1 MKLSKTLKLF
11 FTSMMT
17 QKNVIK
23 LEDIELILDGAL
35 EVGTAVYVES
45 TDDESNLEYVP
56 APDGEYPYEDKIIK
70 VEAGVIAD
78 IKDAEKPEE
87 PASGEP
93 ASGEPAS
100 GEPATV
106 AAEAEPVEPT
116 EPAAE
121 PVEPSE
127 PSELEAVK
135 ADMAELKSKFEELQN
150 NFNTLRDEV
159 NSLLTSP
166 NEESAFSAAKPSTDK
181 PISIFKCN

>member
-106 AAEAEPVEPT
+106 AAEAEPT
-116 EPAAE
+116 EPAKEE
-121 PVEPSE
+121 PVAESE

-166 NEESAFSAAKPSTDK
+166 NEESAFSASKPSTDK
-181 PISIFKCN
+181 TISIFKCN

>member
-93 ASGEPAS
+93 ASGEPA
-100 GEPATV
+100 TV
-106 AAEAEPVEPT
+106 AAEEEPVEPT
-116 EPAAE
+116 EP
-121 PVEPSE
+121 EPSE

-166 NEESAFSAAKPSTDK
+166 NEESAFSASKPSTDK
-181 PISIFKCN
+181 SISIFKCN

>member
-93 ASGEPAS
+93 ASGEPA
-100 GEPATV
+100 TV
-106 AAEAEPVEPT
+106 AAEAEPVEP
-116 EPAAE
+116 
-121 PVEPSE
+121 VEPSE
-127 PSELEAVK
+127 PEPSEIEAVK

-166 NEESAFSAAKPSTDK
+166 NEESAFGASKPSTDK

>member
-1 MKLSKTLKLF
+1 
-11 FTSMMT
+11 MMT

-70 VEAGVIAD
+70 VEAGVIAE

-87 PASGEP
+87 KPASGEP
-93 ASGEPAS
+93 AEPVA
-100 GEPATV
+100 V
-106 AAEAEPVEPT
+106 AAEEEPKEEPAEPA

-121 PVEPSE
+121 ADAEI
-127 PSELEAVK
+127 EAVK

-166 NEESAFSAAKPSTDK
+166 NEESAFSASSSSTDK
-181 PISIFKCN
+181 TVSIFKCN

>member
-87 PASGEP
+87 KPE
-93 ASGEPAS
+93 EPAS

-106 AAEAEPVEPT
+106 AAEEEPT
-116 EPAAE
+116 EPAEEKPAE
-121 PVEPSE
+121 AE

-166 NEESAFSAAKPSTDK
+166 NEESAFSASKGASTDK

>member
-23 LEDIELILDGAL
+23 LEDIELILDGPL

-70 VEAGVIAD
+70 VEAGVIAE
-78 IKDAEKPEE
+78 IKEADAEDAEKPEE
-87 PASGEP
+87 KPA
-93 ASGEPAS
+93 
-100 GEPATV
+100 EPATV
-106 AAEAEPVEPT
+106 AAEAEPVEP
-116 EPAAE
+116 
-121 PVEPSE
+121 VEPSE
-127 PSELEAVK
+127 PAEPEPSEIEAVK
-135 ADMAELKSKFEELQN
+135 ADMTELKAKFEELQN
-150 NFNTLRDEV
+150 SFNTLRDEV

-166 NEESAFSAAKPSTDK
+166 NEESAFSASKPSTDK

>member
-1 MKLSKTLKLF
+1 
-11 FTSMMT
+11 MMT

-78 IKDAEKPEE
+78 IKDAEKP
-87 PASGEP
+87 
-93 ASGEPAS
+93 GEPAS

-106 AAEAEPVEPT
+106 AAEEEPT
-116 EPAAE
+116 EPAE
-121 PVEPSE
+121 PEPSE
-127 PSELEAVK
+127 IEAVK

-166 NEESAFSAAKPSTDK
+166 NEESAFSASKGASTDK

>member
-70 VEAGVIAD
+70 VEAGLIAE
-78 IKDAEKPEE
+78 IKDAEAEAEEKPASGEPEATVAAEAEE

-93 ASGEPAS
+93 VEPVA
-100 GEPATV
+100 EP
-106 AAEAEPVEPT
+106 AEPVA
-116 EPAAE
+116 EPAE
-121 PVEPSE
+121 I
-127 PSELEAVK
+127 EAVK
-135 ADMAELKSKFEELQN
+135 ADIAELKSKFEELQN

-166 NEESAFSAAKPSTDK
+166 NEESAFSASKDASKPV
-181 PISIFKCN
+181 SIFKCN

>member
-1 MKLSKTLKLF
+1 
-11 FTSMMT
+11 MMT

-78 IKDAEKPEE
+78 IKDAEAEAEAEEKPEE
-87 PASGEP
+87 KPA
-93 ASGEPAS
+93 
-100 GEPATV
+100 EPATV
-106 AAEAEPVEPT
+106 AAEAEE
-116 EPAAE
+116 EPASGEPVAE

-166 NEESAFSAAKPSTDK
+166 NEESAFSASKPSTDK

>member
-78 IKDAEKPEE
+78 IKDAENPE
-87 PASGEP
+87 
-93 ASGEPAS
+93 EPAS

-116 EPAAE
+116 E

-166 NEESAFSAAKPSTDK
+166 NEESAFSASKPSTDK
-181 PISIFKCN
+181 TISIFKCN

>member
-87 PASGEP
+87 PA
-93 ASGEPAS
+93 EPAS

-106 AAEAEPVEPT
+106 AAEAEPVEPVK
-116 EPAAE
+116 PAE

-166 NEESAFSAAKPSTDK
+166 NEESAFSASKPSTDK

>member
-87 PASGEP
+87 
-93 ASGEPAS
+93 EPAS

-106 AAEAEPVEPT
+106 AAEEEPT
-116 EPAAE
+116 EPASGE
-121 PVEPSE
+121 PVAESE
-127 PSELEAVK
+127 PSEIEAVK

-166 NEESAFSAAKPSTDK
+166 NEESAFSASKGASTDK
-181 PISIFKCN
+181 AISIFKCN

>member
-70 VEAGVIAD
+70 VEAGVIAE
-78 IKDAEKPEE
+78 IKDAEAE
-87 PASGEP
+87 A
-93 ASGEPAS
+93 
-100 GEPATV
+100 EPATV
-106 AAEAEPVEPT
+106 AAEAEPAEI
-116 EPAAE
+116 EPAEIEPAE
-121 PVEPSE
+121 PEPAE
-127 PSELEAVK
+127 IEAVK
-135 ADMAELKSKFEELQN
+135 ADIAELKSKFEELQN

-166 NEESAFSAAKPSTDK
+166 NEESAFSASKGASTDK
-181 PISIFKCN
+181 ADASTDKQISIFKCN

>member
-87 PASGEP
+87 KPEEKPA
-93 ASGEPAS
+93 EPAS

-106 AAEAEPVEPT
+106 AAEEEPT
-116 EPAAE
+116 EPAEEKPA
-121 PVEPSE
+121 EPSE
-127 PSELEAVK
+127 PSEIEAVK

-166 NEESAFSAAKPSTDK
+166 NEESAFSASKGASTDK

>member
-87 PASGEP
+87 KPE
-93 ASGEPAS
+93 EKPAS

-106 AAEAEPVEPT
+106 AAEEEPT
-116 EPAAE
+116 EPAEEKPAE
-121 PVEPSE
+121 AEPSE
-127 PSELEAVK
+127 IEAVK

-166 NEESAFSAAKPSTDK
+166 NEESAFSASKGASTDK

>member
-1 MKLSKTLKLF
+1 
-11 FTSMMT
+11 MMT

-78 IKDAEKPEE
+78 IKDAEKTEEKPAE
-87 PASGEP
+87 PASGEQ
-93 ASGEPAS
+93 
-100 GEPATV
+100 ATV
-106 AAEAEPVEPT
+106 AAEAEAEPVEPT
-116 EPAAE
+116 EP
-121 PVEPSE
+121 EPSE

-166 NEESAFSAAKPSTDK
+166 NEESAFSASKPSTDK

>member
-23 LEDIELILDGAL
+23 LENIELILDGPL

-70 VEAGVIAD
+70 VEAGVISE
-78 IKDAEKPEE
+78 IKDAEKPAEPVE
-87 PASGEP
+87 PAEP
-93 ASGEPAS
+93 A
-100 GEPATV
+100 EPATV
-106 AAEAEPVEPT
+106 AAEEEPVVDKPKEPVEPDASKPT
-116 EPAAE
+116 EPA
-121 PVEPSE
+121 EPSE
-127 PSELEAVK
+127 IEAVK
-135 ADMAELKSKFEELQN
+135 ADMTELKAKFEELQN
-150 NFNTLRDEV
+150 SFNTLRDEV

-166 NEESAFSAAKPSTDK
+166 NEESAFSASKPSTQK

>member
-87 PASGEP
+87 KPE
-93 ASGEPAS
+93 EKPAS

-106 AAEAEPVEPT
+106 AAEEEPT
-116 EPAAE
+116 EPASGE
-121 PVEPSE
+121 PVAESE

-166 NEESAFSAAKPSTDK
+166 NEESAFSASKPSTDKADANK

>member
-93 ASGEPAS
+93 ASGEPA
-100 GEPATV
+100 TV
-106 AAEAEPVEPT
+106 AAEEEPVEPT
-116 EPAAE
+116 EP
-121 PVEPSE
+121 EPSE

-166 NEESAFSAAKPSTDK
+166 NEESAFSASKGASTDK
-181 PISIFKCN
+181 QISIFKCN

>member
-23 LEDIELILDGAL
+23 LENIELILDGPL

-70 VEAGVIAD
+70 VEAGVIAE

-87 PASGEP
+87 KPAEEPKEP
-93 ASGEPAS
+93 ASGEPA
-100 GEPATV
+100 EPATV
-106 AAEAEPVEPT
+106 AAEEEPAEPASGEPV
-116 EPAAE
+116 AE
-121 PVEPSE
+121 PEPSE
-127 PSELEAVK
+127 IEAVK
-135 ADMAELKSKFEELQN
+135 ADMTELKAKFEELQN
-150 NFNTLRDEV
+150 SFNTLRDEV

-166 NEESAFSAAKPSTDK
+166 NEESAFSASKPSTQK

>member
-87 PASGEP
+87 KPEEKPA
-93 ASGEPAS
+93 EPAS

-106 AAEAEPVEPT
+106 AAEEEPAEPT
-116 EPAAE
+116 EEKPAE

-166 NEESAFSAAKPSTDK
+166 NEESAFSASKPSTDK